1 MRDTSKPDPSM
12 TSSGDFS
19 VAAAAALVLGG
30 IAALLLATVIALGG
44 YGHTHGRSTSVSA
57 SGAAPGM
64 RAAGGAL
71 PEAEVEYLLDTSE
84 PTATPVGG
92 NP

>member
-1 MRDTSKPDPSM
+1 MM
-12 TSSGDFS
+12 GSGDFNIP
-19 VAAAAALVLGG
+19 VAGGLVLGG

-44 YGHTHGRSTSVSA
+44 YGRPHRHAMSVSA
-57 SGAAPGM
+57 SAAPSM

-84 PTATPVGG
+84 PTSTPVQH

>member
-1 MRDTSKPDPSM
+1 MMSAMR
-12 TSSGDFS
+12 SSGDFN
-19 VAAAAALVLGG
+19 VAAAGALVLGG

-44 YGHTHGRSTSVSA
+44 YGRPHGRATPVSGSAA
-57 SGAAPGM
+57 SPSM

-71 PEAEVEYLLDTSE
+71 SEAEVEYLLDASESTS
-84 PTATPVGG
+84 TPERR